1 MEAKSGPHRN
11 NLDVC
16 YRLRR
21 HIRPFP
27 ADGARSRRPQGRF
40 PRAANRVNMVKMVP
54 RRPQPGQP
62 MSQRLS
68 LSAIIIFLLAALASL
83 YFAFAAVQGP
93 SGLMRRIQLQAE
105 TEQLRADRDALQAEV
120 DRMKNLTHRLSD
132 DYLDIDLLDERAREV
147 LGLMRPD
154 EVIIR

>member
-1 MEAKSGPHRN
+1 
-11 NLDVC
+11 
-16 YRLRR
+16 
-21 HIRPFP
+21 
-27 ADGARSRRPQGRF
+27 
-40 PRAANRVNMVKMVP
+40 
-54 RRPQPGQP
+54 

-68 LSAIIIFLLAALASL
+68 LSAIIIVLLAALASL

-105 TEQLRADRDALQAEV
+105 TEQLRSDRDTLQAEV

>member
-1 MEAKSGPHRN
+1 
-11 NLDVC
+11 
-16 YRLRR
+16 
-21 HIRPFP
+21 
-27 ADGARSRRPQGRF
+27 
-40 PRAANRVNMVKMVP
+40 
-54 RRPQPGQP
+54 

-68 LSAIIIFLLAALASL
+68 LSAIILVLLAVLASL

-105 TEQLRADRDALQAEV
+105 TEQLRADRDALRAEV

-132 DYLDIDLLDERAREV
+132 DYLDLDLLDERAREV
-147 LGLMRPD
+147 LGLIRPD

>member
-1 MEAKSGPHRN
+1 
-11 NLDVC
+11 
-16 YRLRR
+16 
-21 HIRPFP
+21 
-27 ADGARSRRPQGRF
+27 
-40 PRAANRVNMVKMVP
+40 
-54 RRPQPGQP
+54 

-68 LSAIIIFLLAALASL
+68 LSAIIIVILAALTSL

-93 SGLMRRIQLQAE
+93 SGLMRRIQLEAE
-105 TEQLRADRDALQAEV
+105 TKTLQTERDILQAEV
-120 DRMKNLTHRLSD
+120 DRMTNLTHRLSD

>member
-1 MEAKSGPHRN
+1 
-11 NLDVC
+11 
-16 YRLRR
+16 
-21 HIRPFP
+21 
-27 ADGARSRRPQGRF
+27 
-40 PRAANRVNMVKMVP
+40 
-54 RRPQPGQP
+54 

-68 LSAIIIFLLAALASL
+68 LSAIIIVLLAVLASL

-105 TEQLRADRDALQAEV
+105 TEQLRADRDTLQAEV

-132 DYLDIDLLDERAREV
+132 DYLDLDLLDERAREV

>member
-1 MEAKSGPHRN
+1 
-11 NLDVC
+11 
-16 YRLRR
+16 
-21 HIRPFP
+21 
-27 ADGARSRRPQGRF
+27 
-40 PRAANRVNMVKMVP
+40 
-54 RRPQPGQP
+54 

-68 LSAIIIFLLAALASL
+68 LSAIIIVLLAVLASL